1 MTTVGEFMTTR
12 LVTMDGNDTLIAA
25 AQEMRDSAIGDV
37 VVTNGDDVVGIVTD
51 RDITV
56 RGVAG
61 TRSGLARFHQITSRD
76 VITVS
81 QYDDAVAAA
90 DLMRTYAVRRLPV
103 IDDGRLVGLVSMGD
117 LAVER
122 EPQSVLADISADDPT
137 TDRPPRTTR
146 RPPGAPGGRRCRVCG
161 MPVSAVCGGP
171 GLGGRRGLP
180 VRGGWR
186 RAVRAPGA
194 VYWIPDRRLGE
205 RARWRTRPRGS
216 SRAWTGRGTNRC

>member
-12 LVTMDGNDTLIAA
+12 LVTMDGNDTLTAA

-37 VVTNGDDVVGIVTD
+37 VVTDGDDVVGIVTD

-56 RGVAG
+56 RGVAENLDPSS
-61 TRSGLARFHQITSRD
+61 TPLNRITSKD

-103 IDDGRLVGLVSMGD
+103 VDDGRLVGLVSMGD

-122 EPQSVLADISADDPT
+122 EPQSVLADISADEP
-137 TDRPPRTTR
+137 
-146 RPPGAPGGRRCRVCG
+146 
-161 MPVSAVCGGP
+161 
-171 GLGGRRGLP
+171 
-180 VRGGWR
+180 
-186 RAVRAPGA
+186 
-194 VYWIPDRRLGE
+194 
-205 RARWRTRPRGS
+205 
-216 SRAWTGRGTNRC
+216 NN

>member
-12 LVTMDGNDTLIAA
+12 LVTMDGNDTLTAA

-37 VVTNGDDVVGIVTD
+37 VVTDGDDVVGIVTD
-51 RDITV
+51 RDIAV
-56 RGVAG
+56 RGVAENLDPNS
-61 TRSGLARFHQITSRD
+61 TPLNRITSKD

-122 EPQSVLADISADDPT
+122 EPQSVLADISADDP
-137 TDRPPRTTR
+137 
-146 RPPGAPGGRRCRVCG
+146 
-161 MPVSAVCGGP
+161 
-171 GLGGRRGLP
+171 
-180 VRGGWR
+180 
-186 RAVRAPGA
+186 
-194 VYWIPDRRLGE
+194 
-205 RARWRTRPRGS
+205 
-216 SRAWTGRGTNRC
+216 NN

>member
-12 LVTMDGNDTLIAA
+12 LVTMDGSDTLTAA

-37 VVTNGDDVVGIVTD
+37 VVTEGDNVVGIVTD

-56 RGVAG
+56 RGVAENMNPDS
-61 TRSGLARFHQITSRD
+61 TTLNQITSRD

-122 EPQSVLADISADDPT
+122 EPQSVLADISADEP
-137 TDRPPRTTR
+137 
-146 RPPGAPGGRRCRVCG
+146 
-161 MPVSAVCGGP
+161 
-171 GLGGRRGLP
+171 
-180 VRGGWR
+180 
-186 RAVRAPGA
+186 
-194 VYWIPDRRLGE
+194 
-205 RARWRTRPRGS
+205 
-216 SRAWTGRGTNRC
+216 NN

>member
-37 VVTNGDDVVGIVTD
+37 VVTNGDSVVGIVTD

-56 RGVAG
+56 RGVAENMDPG
-61 TRSGLARFHQITSRD
+61 STRLNQITTRD

-81 QYDDAVAAA
+81 QHDDAVAAA

-103 IDDGRLVGLVSMGD
+103 VDDGRLVGLVSMGD

-122 EPQSVLADISADDPT
+122 EPQSVLADISADDP
-137 TDRPPRTTR
+137 
-146 RPPGAPGGRRCRVCG
+146 
-161 MPVSAVCGGP
+161 
-171 GLGGRRGLP
+171 
-180 VRGGWR
+180 
-186 RAVRAPGA
+186 
-194 VYWIPDRRLGE
+194 
-205 RARWRTRPRGS
+205 
-216 SRAWTGRGTNRC
+216 NN

>member
-37 VVTNGDDVVGIVTD
+37 VVTDGDSVVGIVTD

-56 RGVAG
+56 RGVAENMDPG
-61 TRSGLARFHQITSRD
+61 STRLSQITTRD

-81 QYDDAVAAA
+81 QYDDVVAAA

-122 EPQSVLADISADDPT
+122 EPQSVLADISADDP
-137 TDRPPRTTR
+137 
-146 RPPGAPGGRRCRVCG
+146 
-161 MPVSAVCGGP
+161 
-171 GLGGRRGLP
+171 
-180 VRGGWR
+180 
-186 RAVRAPGA
+186 
-194 VYWIPDRRLGE
+194 
-205 RARWRTRPRGS
+205 
-216 SRAWTGRGTNRC
+216 NN

>member
-12 LVTMDGNDTLIAA
+12 LVTMDGDDTLIAA

-37 VVTNGDDVVGIVTD
+37 VVTDGDNVVGIVTD

-56 RGVAG
+56 RGVAENMDPG
-61 TRSGLARFHQITSRD
+61 STRLNQITTRD

-81 QYDDAVAAA
+81 QYDDAVSAA

-122 EPQSVLADISADDPT
+122 EPQSVLADISADDP
-137 TDRPPRTTR
+137 
-146 RPPGAPGGRRCRVCG
+146 
-161 MPVSAVCGGP
+161 
-171 GLGGRRGLP
+171 
-180 VRGGWR
+180 
-186 RAVRAPGA
+186 
-194 VYWIPDRRLGE
+194 
-205 RARWRTRPRGS
+205 
-216 SRAWTGRGTNRC
+216 NN